1 MKLSKTFMDQLS
13 MGAIFVNICLFFF
26 GAWAESIE
34 LQILS
39 LGNISLFLLYFILT
53 NR

>member
-1 MKLSKTFMDQLS
+1 MKIAKTFMDQLS

-26 GAWAESIE
+26 GVYAASFD
-34 LQILS
+34 LQVLS

-53 NR
+53 KR

>member
-1 MKLSKTFMDQLS
+1 MKISKTFMDHLS
-13 MGAIFVNICLFFF
+13 MGAIFVNICLFSF
-26 GAWAESIE
+26 GVYMTSID

-39 LGNISLFLLYFILT
+39 LGNISLFLMYFILT